1 MYATEDVAVNAVLK
15 DPADQLQGGPPT
27 CPICRFTACQQGAAK
42 NGYRYL
48 RCQACGATFLH
59 PMPSAEACAQQYQGG
74 DYFTGSEVG
83 YHDYAAIHK
92 ALAPRF
98 RRRLRELAEQ
108 QPRLGKLLDM
118 GCADGLFLRLAQDM
132 GWEVTGVEIA
142 SDMACKVSQK
152 LGIAVYTTLD
162 EAPTAHFDVV
172 TLWEVLEHLP
182 EPSAALR
189 QVRRRLR
196 PGGILALSTPNAA
209 HWQAMHQPEAY
220 RALLPPAHVLLYTP
234 AALQHALQEAGLQ
247 VIRVRR
253 TAPLPPLPGW
263 LQKASARLA
272 QGLADGNARPW
283 LLALLLWRAV
293 RVAGWAWHKLSRQE
307 GDIFTTLEVLAQ
319 CPR

>member
-1 MYATEDVAVNAVLK
+1 VNAVLNRSS
-15 DPADQLQGGPPT
+15 DRPESDLPT
-27 CPICRFTACQQGAAK
+27 CVVCCSPGCQEAAAK
-42 NGYRYL
+42 NGYRYV

-59 PMPSAEACAQQYQGG
+59 PMPSMETCAQQYQGG
-74 DYFTGSEVG
+74 DYFAGSEVG

-98 RRRLRELAEQ
+98 RRRLRVLGEQ
-108 QPRLGKLLDM
+108 RPRLGKLLDM

-132 GWEVTGVEIA
+132 GWEVAGVEIA
-142 SDMACKVSQK
+142 SDMACRVSQD
-152 LGIAVYTTLD
+152 LGVPVYANLD
-162 EAPTAHFDVV
+162 EAPAASFDVV

-182 EPSAALR
+182 DPSATLR

-209 HWQAMHQPEAY
+209 HWQAIQQPETWHAY
-220 RALLPPAHVLLYTP
+220 IPPAHVILYTP
-234 AALQHALQEAGLQ
+234 IALQHVLQEAGLQ
-247 VIRVRR
+247 ILSLRQA
-253 TAPLPPLPGW
+253 APLPPLPGW

-283 LLALLLWRAV
+283 LLALLLWRVV

-307 GDIFTTLEVLAQ
+307 GEIFTTLEALAQ
-319 CPR
+319 CPT